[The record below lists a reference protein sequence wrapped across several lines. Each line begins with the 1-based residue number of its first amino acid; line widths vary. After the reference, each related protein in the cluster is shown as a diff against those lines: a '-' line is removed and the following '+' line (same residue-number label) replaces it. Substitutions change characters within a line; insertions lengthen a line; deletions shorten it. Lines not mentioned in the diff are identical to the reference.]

1 MLVLLRFPRV
11 RGHRAHLWLLLV
23 QFRVGTDRVSRPGGI
38 PWYGG
43 GGERVGYRGR
53 GIEGAGGGR
62 ERKGEE
68 TEARGLRGGGG
79 GVKRIS

>member
-43 GGERVGYRGR
+43 GGERVG
-53 GIEGAGGGR
+53 
-62 ERKGEE
+62 
-68 TEARGLRGGGG
+68 
-79 GVKRIS
+79 